1 MARNPTFRER
11 RASTNRELKQ
21 ARASGVVVGV
31 RPLVS
36 ANDCGICQAASKRVF
51 PIKDCKVEMLPPYR
65 DCELEGGC
73 RASVSFV
80 LEGEEPGRPRAG
92 LVRRILRLVFPGKG

>member
-1 MARNPTFRER
+1 
-11 RASTNRELKQ
+11 
-21 ARASGVVVGV
+21 
-31 RPLVS
+31 
-36 ANDCGICQAASKRVF
+36 
-51 PIKDCKVEMLPPYR
+51 VEMLPPYR